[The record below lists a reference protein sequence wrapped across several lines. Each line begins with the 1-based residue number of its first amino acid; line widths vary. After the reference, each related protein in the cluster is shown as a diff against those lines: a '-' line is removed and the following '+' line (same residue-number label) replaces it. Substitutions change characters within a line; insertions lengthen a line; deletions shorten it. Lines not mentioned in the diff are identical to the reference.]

1 MDFSLMHFKTSNLA
15 PSASAKCSHNVNEL
29 RLNNGF
35 LFCFFVLKVNMPIY
49 QECTVVELRTGI

>member
-1 MDFSLMHFKTSNLA
+1 MFTH
-15 PSASAKCSHNVNEL
+15 VNEL

-35 LFCFFVLKVNMPIY
+35 LFCICVLKDDIPVY